1 MKPPSASALSNSAAC
16 RRMSSCWQLALSKVS
31 RSIHGKWMVIYSP
44 FCCIP
49 VQSLG
54 TAYSRMHALL
64 PTISSICRNHII
76 SRQHED
82 VTMVLNKEM
91 LPAEGYIRL
100 YRFKDNGK
108 QLELIHRTPTGGIPG
123 ALTGLKGKLLA
134 GVGSTLRVYEAGKKK
149 LLRKCEHRKLPTHIM
164 TLATSGDRIYVGDQQ
179 VSTCSQSMHAQRLSL
194 LPCLAQFDTK

>member
-1 MKPPSASALSNSAAC
+1 MNACSAADKH
-16 RRMSSCWQLALSKVS
+16 QLLEKLHNVRATGRCDRGRAES
-31 RSIHGKWMVIYSP
+31 RG
-44 FCCIP
+44 
-49 VQSLG
+49 
-54 TAYSRMHALL
+54 AA
-64 PTISSICRNHII
+64 
-76 SRQHED
+76 
-82 VTMVLNKEM
+82 
-91 LPAEGYIRL
+91 AEGYIRL

-179 VSTCSQSMHAQRLSL
+179 VSTCSQSMHAQHLSMR
-194 LPCLAQFDTK
+194 PCLGFNLTEDGSSFV

>member
-1 MKPPSASALSNSAAC
+1 MNACSAADKH
-16 RRMSSCWQLALSKVS
+16 QLLEKLHNVRATGRCDRGRAES
-31 RSIHGKWMVIYSP
+31 RG
-44 FCCIP
+44 
-49 VQSLG
+49 
-54 TAYSRMHALL
+54 AA
-64 PTISSICRNHII
+64 
-76 SRQHED
+76 
-82 VTMVLNKEM
+82 
-91 LPAEGYIRL
+91 AEGYIRL

-179 VSTCSQSMHAQRLSL
+179 VSTCSQSMHAQYLSMR
-194 LPCLAQFDTK
+194 PCLGFNLTEDGS